1 MSTHLKKNNPRFSD
15 ALQVKQYNA
24 PLTPPYKSSWAG
36 AAVGQCQQFTQI
48 TGVIWLAMTFGVS
61 GFGVTDFKTEVN
73 CLSSE

>member
-1 MSTHLKKNNPRFSD
+1 MSTHLKKKKNPRFSE

-24 PLTPPYKSSWAG
+24 PPTPPYKSSWAG

-48 TGVIWLAMTFGVS
+48 TGVIWLAMTFGV
-61 GFGVTDFKTEVN
+61 TDFKTEVN